1 MKISSA
7 LIIAAALTALTVG
20 LTRPDE
26 ELRSN
31 KTPGVLLAKHKA
43 DSEFSKEK
51 NRRKSPPIAKGAP
64 SSPGVESEI
73 RPHFIPSDSEE
84 DTAKH
89 QIDI

>member
-1 MKISSA
+1 MKVSSA
-7 LIIAAALTALTVG
+7 LIIAAASMALTVG
-20 LTRPDE
+20 LTRPGE
-26 ELRSN
+26 EFGSN
-31 KTPGVLLAKHKA
+31 KTTGLLLARHKA

-51 NRRKSPPIAKGAP
+51 TRRKSPPIAKGAP
-64 SSPGVESEI
+64 SIPEVESEI